1 MGAGQPVTRRMETG
15 MNRPDLARPRCKW
28 AQADAMMM
36 TYHDEEWGVPVH
48 DSRQLW
54 EMLVLESFQAG
65 LSWRTILRRREGFR
79 RAFMGFDHDRVA
91 RFTEADVTRLMADPG
106 IIRARA
112 KIVAAIGN
120 ARAYVA
126 MRAAGEDL
134 ATFAWGMLPGGKP
147 VHEPNP
153 GVQAA
158 SPLSQ
163 AMASALRARG
173 FRFVGPVTAYA
184 WMQAAGM
191 IHDHEAGCFR
201 HACDTV

>member
-1 MGAGQPVTRRMETG
+1 MTL
-15 MNRPDLARPRCKW
+15 PDPARPRCRW
-28 AQADAMMM
+28 AQADTMMM
-36 TYHDEEWGVPVH
+36 AYHDEEWGVPVH

-54 EMLVLESFQAG
+54 EMLVLEGFQAG

-79 RAFMGFDHDRVA
+79 RAFMGFDPDRVA
-91 RFTEADVTRLMADPG
+91 RFTEADVSRLMADPG

-126 MRAAGEDL
+126 MRAAGEDF
-134 ATFAWGMLPGGKP
+134 ATFAWGMLPGGRT
-147 VHEPNP
+147 VHEPAP
-153 GVQAA
+153 TARTD

-163 AMASALRARG
+163 AMAAALRARH

-201 HACDTV
+201 HAAAGT

>member
-1 MGAGQPVTRRMETG
+1 MGTGRPVARRMETE
-15 MNRPDLARPRCKW
+15 MNGPDSTRPRCKW

-36 TYHDEEWGVPVH
+36 AYHDEEWGVPVH

-65 LSWRTILRRREGFR
+65 LSWRTILRRRDGFR
-79 RAFMGFDHDRVA
+79 RAFMGFDPDRVA
-91 RFTEADVTRLMADPG
+91 RFTEADISRLMADPG

-126 MRAAGEDL
+126 MRVAGEDF
-134 ATFAWGMLPGGKP
+134 ATFAWGMLPGGKA
-147 VHEPNP
+147 VHEPTP
-153 GVQAA
+153 VVQAQ

-163 AMASALRARG
+163 AMASALKARG

-201 HACDTV
+201 HAGAGM